1 MEEIEEGEEKSKKLN
16 EIDNKI
22 KKSIT
27 DININNDI
35 IHSNNNNIN
44 KEEESE
50 SETESIG
57 LEQNG
62 ENKIIFLSKEQIAKL
77 KEREKEKEEYLK
89 KEKERINA
97 KHKRAY
103 LRTKKRYLQM
113 LEKEKEE
120 ENKKYKQKEEEE
132 NEEEEN
138 NDITKK
144 LSKKEKNKMTELKL
158 IKEYYIGKE
167 GPKIIKKKE
176 NKPKE
181 MIKDFFVFEW
191 KDTEDTTEK
200 KNFLPVMTPK
210 IMFGKGVVGGLENKD
225 DMKDYYNFNEEDK
238 KKRLLKIKKRKKSG
252 SKSRSN
258 SRSRERSRSKSKSK
272 DNKEDDNKNKDDK
285 VNEKEKIKNEIKKRI
300 QPKLN
305 DGTKKFNWKDFN
317 TIYKY

>member
-1 MEEIEEGEEKSKKLN
+1 MKEI
-16 EIDNKI
+16 
-22 KKSIT
+22 
-27 DININNDI
+27 
-35 IHSNNNNIN
+35 
-44 KEEESE
+44 
-50 SETESIG
+50 
-57 LEQNG
+57 
-62 ENKIIFLSKEQIAKL
+62 
-77 KEREKEKEEYLK
+77 EKEKEEYLK
-89 KEKERINA
+89 KEKEKINA

-103 LRTKKRYLQM
+103 LRTKKRYLKM

-132 NEEEEN
+132 EKEEEE

-144 LSKKEKNKMTELKL
+144 LSKKEKNKITELKL

-210 IMFGKGVVGGLENKD
+210 IMFGKGVVGGLENKE
-225 DMKDYYNFNEEDK
+225 DMKDYYNFNEEGK

-252 SKSRSN
+252 SKSSK
-258 SRSRERSRSKSKSK
+258 SRSRENSKSKSKSK
-272 DNKEDDNKNKDDK
+272 DKNNNGGKEQDNKNKDDK